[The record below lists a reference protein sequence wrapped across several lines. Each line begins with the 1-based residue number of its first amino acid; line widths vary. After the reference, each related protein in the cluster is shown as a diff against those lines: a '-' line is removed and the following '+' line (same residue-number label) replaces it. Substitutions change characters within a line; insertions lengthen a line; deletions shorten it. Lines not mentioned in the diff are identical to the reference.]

1 MAGKEK
7 AVKNKITSSF
17 FWKLLELTGSQ
28 GLQFVVAIILARL
41 MSPDEYG
48 TIAMITVFITIANV
62 VVQSG
67 FATALIQKKEIIDI
81 DYSSVF
87 VVSMLLSAIMY
98 IALFVSAPY
107 IAIYYDMNV
116 VGLLLRVVGIVLFPG
131 AVISIQTAYISR
143 HMEFKRLFL
152 ATMVAVV
159 LSGIG
164 SIYMAYMGFGVWAM
178 AMQQI
183 VYYIALMMA
192 LLVVVEWKPN
202 LNYSRDRL
210 GALFSFG
217 WKMLVSGLI
226 DTIWTNVYSLVIGKK
241 FSSRELGG
249 YNRAEQFPKL
259 IASNLSSA
267 IQSVML
273 PVFSKSQDYIDNLR
287 TMAKQSIRLSAFVVF
302 PMMAG
307 LIAISKPLVYVLLTS
322 KWAFCI
328 PYLRILCIGYAL
340 WPVHITNLQIMN
352 SLGRSDMFLKAEII
366 KKLIGIV
373 ILVYSIKYGIA
384 IMLILK
390 TIDEFI
396 CSIVNGLPNKR
407 LIGYGILEQYK
418 DMLRPAV
425 CAALMGACVYAI
437 SLAGLGDAATLVIQ
451 IGVGVALYAV
461 VSAVFNREEILYIAE
476 ICKSFRS
483 RG

>member
-1 MAGKEK
+1 MAGKKE
-7 AVKNKITSSF
+7 VKNTITSSF

-87 VVSMLLSAIMY
+87 VISMLLSAAMY
-98 IALFVSAPY
+98 IALFIAAPY
-107 IAIYYDMNV
+107 IALYYDMQV

-143 HMEFKRLFL
+143 NMEFKKLFL
-152 ATMVAVV
+152 STMVAVV
-159 LSGIG
+159 ISGVV
-164 SIYMAYMGFGVWAM
+164 SIYMAYVGFGVWAM
-178 AMQQI
+178 AALQI
-183 VYYIALMMA
+183 VYYIALMLT
-192 LLVVVEWKPN
+192 LLVVVKWKPSFS
-202 LNYSRDRL
+202 YSRDRL
-210 GALFSFG
+210 KMLFSFG

-226 DTIWTNVYSLVIGKK
+226 DTIWTNLYSLVIGKK

-287 TMAKQSIRLSAFVVF
+287 AMAKQSIKLSAFAVF

-307 LIAISKPLVYVLLTS
+307 LVAISKPLVYVLLTD

-373 ILVYSIKYGIA
+373 ILIYSIKYGIA

-390 TIDEFI
+390 TADEFI

-425 CAALMGACVYAI
+425 CAVIMGICVYTI
-437 SLAGLGDAATLVIQ
+437 SFAGLSDAFTLVLQ
-451 IGVGVALYAV
+451 IAVGVVVYAV
-461 VSAVFNREEILYIAE
+461 VSAAFNREEILYIIE
-476 ICKSFRS
+476 ICRSFRN
-483 RG
+483 